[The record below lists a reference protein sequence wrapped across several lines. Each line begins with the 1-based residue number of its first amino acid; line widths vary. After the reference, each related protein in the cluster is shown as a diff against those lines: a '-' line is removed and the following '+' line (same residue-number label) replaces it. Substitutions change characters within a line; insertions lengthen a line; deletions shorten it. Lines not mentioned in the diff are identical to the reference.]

1 MGKYESAIASGSAT
15 DVETLRRQVEDQ
27 QIALRAIQERERL
40 NEQSMSSELERLRTG
55 LQTAQQQGTISAQL
69 LTDQQADLLRRQQ
82 ELEQLRKEREADMAA
97 RTQME
102 QQHQNAI
109 AELTRKRQ
117 DAEAQAQQ
125 LQAQVH
131 EAQAALKAAEQQ
143 ASQAAQQA
151 QQQQQQA
158 AQQQQST
165 QAELEK
171 TRQELAARDA
181 EARRLR
187 MQNELARIA
196 ATKSDTR
203 GLIVTLP
210 GIFFDTGKAV
220 LKPGAKKTL
229 TKIADQI
236 KGDSTV
242 RVSVEG
248 HTDSVG
254 SDDKN
259 LALSEKRAQA
269 VRDFL
274 VSAGIPADHIT
285 ASGKGEAEPVAT
297 NKTAAGRQQNRRVE
311 LVITNG

>member
-1 MGKYESAIASGSAT
+1 
-15 DVETLRRQVEDQ
+15 
-27 QIALRAIQERERL
+27 
-40 NEQSMSSELERLRTG
+40 MSSELDTLRNN
-55 LQTAQQQGTISAQL
+55 LQSSQQQGTISAQL
-69 LTDQQADLLRRQQ
+69 LADQQADLLRRQA
-82 ELEQLRKEREADMAA
+82 ELEQLRKDREADIAA
-97 RTQME
+97 RTRLE
-102 QQHQNAI
+102 EQHQASI
-109 AELTRKRQ
+109 AELTKKRQ

-125 LQAQVH
+125 LQAQVQ
-131 EAQAALKAAEQQ
+131 EAQAAAQQ

-151 QQQQQQA
+151 QQQASQAQQA
-158 AQQQQST
+158 QQAT
-165 QAELEK
+165 QAELDK
-171 TRQELAARDA
+171 TRQELATRDA

-187 MQNELARIA
+187 MLNELARIA

-210 GIFFDTGKAV
+210 GIFFDTGKSV
-220 LKPGAKKTL
+220 LKPGAKSTL
-229 TKIADQI
+229 TKIAAQI
-236 KGDSTV
+236 KADPTV

-259 LALSEKRAQA
+259 LALSEKRSQA

-274 VSAGIPADHIT
+274 VSAGVPADSIT

-311 LVITNG
+311 LVITN